1 MTEYTIDETIQDILW
16 DSIESIIRDE
26 LSWVQ
31 WCMIDDVME
40 MIYKCS
46 QE

>member
-16 DSIESIIRDE
+16 DSIEPIIRDE

-31 WCMIDDVME
+31 WCMIDDVMG
-40 MIYKCS
+40 MICLSK
-46 QE
+46 E